1 MFFCSPSKNLNACG
15 DSGYI
20 TTNNS
25 EFYKKAKEA
34 RNNGMIDRNKVK
46 KFSYLSRM
54 DVLQANILNYRLK
67 KLNTIIK
74 KEEKTQSS
82 ILKAWIEIN
91 LN

>member
-1 MFFCSPSKNLNACG
+1 
-15 DSGYI
+15 
-20 TTNNS
+20 
-25 EFYKKAKEA
+25 
-34 RNNGMIDRNKVK
+34 MIDRNKVK